1 MNDFIQKGAQV
12 LLYRFG
18 IHGGNPYPQVVTVTK
33 VFTKTFE
40 VDQLPSTKFDIR
52 SLTSV
57 GRSSYA
63 VAAADS
69 DKAGELWELHRR
81 ESAKSTAM
89 AAVDR
94 WNTGHGRDDLAALD
108 EAITA
113 LGHYRG
119 LLAASLFA
127 AETRKGV

>member
-12 LLYRFG
+12 LLYRFE
-18 IHGGNPYPQVVTVTK
+18 IHSQNPYPQVVTVTK

-40 VDQLPSTKFDIR
+40 VDRLPSIKFHIR

-57 GRSSYA
+57 GWGSYA
-63 VAAADS
+63 VTAVDS

-81 ESAKSTAM
+81 ESAKSAAM
-89 AAVDR
+89 TAVDH
-94 WNTGHGRDDLAALD
+94 WNTGHRHGDLAALD
-108 EAITA
+108 EAITT

-119 LLAASLFA
+119 LLAAYLLTV
-127 AETRKGV
+127 ETQEG